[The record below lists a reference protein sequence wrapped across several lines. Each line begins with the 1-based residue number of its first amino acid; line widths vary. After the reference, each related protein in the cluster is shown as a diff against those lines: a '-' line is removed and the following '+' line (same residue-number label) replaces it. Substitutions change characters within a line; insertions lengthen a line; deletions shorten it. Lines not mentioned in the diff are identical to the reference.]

1 MVSHRVLSPTLYT
14 LFTNYL
20 PLPEY
25 GSLDVMYADD
35 VTQVITP
42 NKSKLMMKAKVER
55 EIEIIS
61 KFERKWKIKTSEEKF
76 KIIPIAQVKKKT
88 RKLK

>member
-35 VTQVITP
+35 VTQVIASP
-42 NKSKLMMKAKVER
+42 SKSKLIMKAKVER
-55 EIEIIS
+55 KIERIS
-61 KFERKWKIKTSEEKF
+61 KFERK
-76 KIIPIAQVKKKT
+76 
-88 RKLK
+88 